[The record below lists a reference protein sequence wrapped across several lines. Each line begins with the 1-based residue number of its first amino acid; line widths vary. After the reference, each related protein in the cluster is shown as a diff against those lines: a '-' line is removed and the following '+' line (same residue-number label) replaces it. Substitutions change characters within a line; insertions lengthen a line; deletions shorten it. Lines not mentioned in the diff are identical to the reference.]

1 MKWIFLVA
9 AVLFETI
16 ATLSLKYSDGFTKI
30 IPSIIVVIGY
40 GCSFYF
46 LSAALK
52 FIPLSVA
59 YAIWSG
65 LGIFTISLIS
75 VFIFK
80 QKIDFAGIAGLS
92 LIAAGVIIINAF
104 SKMVAH

>member
-1 MKWIFLVA
+1 MKWVFLFS
-9 AVLFETI
+9 AVVFETI
-16 ATLSLKYSDGFTKI
+16 ATLSLKYSEGFTKV
-30 IPSIIVVIGY
+30 IPSIIVIIGY

-65 LGIFTISLIS
+65 LGIFMICLIS
-75 VFIFK
+75 IFIFK
-80 QKIDFAGIAGLS
+80 QKIDFAGIVGIF
-92 LIAAGVIIINAF
+92 LIAAGVVVLNAF